1 MRAMKLTTATL
12 LLLLFYLLV
21 LAVSF
26 CHGNDININIK
37 GSGSDSEL
45 DVSEIL
51 FVAIPLRQYYEPLLC
66 LASELSRRTKIKRKL
81 DIGSR
86 YPYVRV
92 RVAVPLADPESE
104 LARYIEVDTSVAK
117 SVGNQNHFDYISF
130 ENLTHFNESSFKLNY
145 SDPVFTGTLDTLEVA
160 QLYQESMLNELL
172 AFYDD
177 RPPPS
182 LVVIDRYTFAGF
194 DLAHKL
200 STKYLVHSPTL
211 LFDMDNPPRDIPAP
225 FHGFSSTGISDTW
238 TRLRNSLH
246 RIWYRIEMTRLL
258 KKVSLVRSKFDLPPL
273 HTQGDL
279 YGTNMVI
286 SDSIIGWLE
295 YTRSTS
301 PLIRHVGAI
310 LPPQLPLREVTKDP
324 TSETLNNVVIVQGE
338 FSSLERNYLREAI
351 LAISF
356 EPLFLGESC
365 LGRDALAYKLCVIE
379 QEKERDNVIRKVI
392 VVTSGDLPCV
402 YSSFVCGAGYPMLVL
417 SMLLEQHEVGQ
428 QVERVG
434 AGILLN
440 EWRKKKPQMNSQ
452 MTSLDSSGIIVTA
465 LQELSSNY
473 SMFQKQACRVGFSLK
488 SAGGVVHAA
497 NLVEIVLNYGSD
509 AFVPNSE
516 TLPWFMYYMVD
527 IYLLCAVSMCL
538 LAIALRLSWVIMLV
552 LLNSTESEV
561 TSNTKKVQ

>member
-200 STKYLVHSPTL
+200 STK
-211 LFDMDNPPRDIPAP
+211 
-225 FHGFSSTGISDTW
+225 
-238 TRLRNSLH
+238 
-246 RIWYRIEMTRLL
+246 
-258 KKVSLVRSKFDLPPL
+258 
-273 HTQGDL
+273 
-279 YGTNMVI
+279 
-286 SDSIIGWLE
+286 
-295 YTRSTS
+295 
-301 PLIRHVGAI
+301 
-310 LPPQLPLREVTKDP
+310 
-324 TSETLNNVVIVQGE
+324 
-338 FSSLERNYLREAI
+338 
-351 LAISF
+351 
-356 EPLFLGESC
+356 
-365 LGRDALAYKLCVIE
+365 
-379 QEKERDNVIRKVI
+379 
-392 VVTSGDLPCV
+392 
-402 YSSFVCGAGYPMLVL
+402 
-417 SMLLEQHEVGQ
+417 
-428 QVERVG
+428 
-434 AGILLN
+434 
-440 EWRKKKPQMNSQ
+440 
-452 MTSLDSSGIIVTA
+452 
-465 LQELSSNY
+465 
-473 SMFQKQACRVGFSLK
+473 
-488 SAGGVVHAA
+488 
-497 NLVEIVLNYGSD
+497 
-509 AFVPNSE
+509 
-516 TLPWFMYYMVD
+516 
-527 IYLLCAVSMCL
+527 
-538 LAIALRLSWVIMLV
+538 
-552 LLNSTESEV
+552 
-561 TSNTKKVQ
+561 